1 MSQIEPIAQGLYD
14 KLKNRFGDIA
24 ISDQSAKPTS
34 EVEQGRFFNF
44 DYKIGSTNYG
54 NVTISINDGESLKI
68 FFNRRIS
75 KKMAE
80 EDRPTWYKFLKA
92 LRSFSRRNMLRFDT
106 RDITR
111 KALTKKEIKDMATN
125 VDVYNK
131 AELDQI
137 QTNESKLYG
146 SSKSSY
152 QKLDAKEGQ
161 NPVKIIVRHAKKVDE
176 EKHGARA
183 RNISAIFV
191 ETKAGERFKL
201 PFTKLV
207 GARAMARHLMN
218 GGGVSDDLGIHI
230 VDLVEEMADL
240 GQFVRLMKN
249 KPWEKGETKEMVE
262 AAVDRYQG
270 VRATLNSLTG
280 PKGYA
285 KFAEA
290 FEPEV
295 KQLDDFNA
303 DTIKEKFVQKSFPE
317 KLESALPHVY
327 SAHKAWSKNMSE
339 QLQQVH
345 EFVRTDESI
354 NLGKTHGNKS
364 YFESLSFVDTK
375 ALLKTVLEQVSE
387 QADGAIKEFA
397 TKWASRVDTLEE
409 HVDESLKEE
418 YGMAVQ
424 LAKQYIKGVKSI
436 KESQP
441 VQEDAEKYQDVADE
455 LLDYADEAG
464 IDKGDFL
471 TLADLV
477 RSGDPMEWE
486 DFLRGMDTSPRE
498 KAHEI
503 MDKYGAS
510 PFTVDESDEY
520 ADWADS
526 MVEDNEVDED
536 AIRELVLYIENDGQ
550 LYQQQGEPIMRN
562 LTKKWD
568 KGVYD
573 HDKAKTLWKYYAD
586 TGAKKYGKEHG
597 ANDGFNMFTPAV
609 RRAVASELADGWHEE
624 LKAGNKMEGQSNA
637 LDDYDADYDPH
648 KDPVLTQTPAYKMSM
663 GIQKGLRKGKK
674 LFNKFRQGLADKI
687 APAKQEED
695 VTEAG
700 DTAPHEKLQKLVG
713 QHFPV
718 GQDGSNAITALQGI
732 IDDEGLNA
740 DIQKMADEDGPDTCG
755 RPAVHKYLSDANPE
769 LLKLLNFGDM
779 TMETLGGDASEDFV
793 DSVIDKKKK
802 KHGETTAEDIKR
814 LSGIK

>member
-1 MSQIEPIAQGLYD
+1 MSEIEPIAQGLHD

-24 ISDQSAKPTS
+24 ISDETAKPTS

-44 DYKIGSTNYG
+44 DYNVGNKNYG

-75 KKMAE
+75 HKMDE

-111 KALTKKEIKDMATN
+111 YALTKKEIKDMATN
-125 VDVYNK
+125 VDVYDK
-131 AELDQI
+131 TELNQI
-137 QTNESKLYG
+137 KTNESKLYG

-152 QKLDAKEGQ
+152 QKLVAKEGQ

-183 RNISAIFV
+183 RNISAIFL
-191 ETKAGERFKL
+191 ETQSGERFKL

-218 GGGVSDDLGIHI
+218 GGGVGDDLSTHI
-230 VDLVEEMADL
+230 SELVEEMADL

-249 KPWEKGETKEMVE
+249 KPWENSETKEMVE
-262 AAVDRYQG
+262 AAVERYQG
-270 VRATLNSLTG
+270 VRATLNSLQG

-285 KFAEA
+285 KYVEA
-290 FEPEV
+290 FAPEV
-295 KQLDDFNA
+295 KQLDDFDA
-303 DTIKEKFVQKSFPE
+303 DTLKEKFVQKSFPE

-345 EFVRTDESI
+345 EFVRTDESVE
-354 NLGKTHGNKS
+354 LGRTCGDKA

-375 ALLKTVLEQVSE
+375 ALLRTVLEQVSE

-397 TKWASRVDTLEE
+397 TKWASRIDTLEE

-441 VQEDAEKYQDVADE
+441 IVQQDAETYQDVA
-455 LLDYADEAG
+455 
-464 IDKGDFL
+464 F
-471 TLADLV
+471 
-477 RSGDPMEWE
+477 
-486 DFLRGMDTSPRE
+486 
-498 KAHEI
+498 
-503 MDKYGAS
+503 
-510 PFTVDESDEY
+510 ESDEY

-536 AIRELVLYIENDGQ
+536 AIRELALYIENDGQ

-562 LTKKWD
+562 LSRKWD
-568 KGVYD
+568 KGIYD

-597 ANDGFNMFTPAV
+597 ANDGFKMFPPAV
-609 RRAVASELADGWHEE
+609 RRAVASELADNWHEE
-624 LKAGNKMEGQSNA
+624 LKAGNKMEGA
-637 LDDYDADYDPH
+637 PAGYDPE
-648 KDPVLTQTPAYKMSM
+648 KDPVTQSMPAYKIAK
-663 GIQKGLRKGKK
+663 GATKVGKAIKKGLDAINPFKK
-674 LFNKFRQGLADKI
+674 D
-687 APAKQEED
+687 ED
-695 VTEAG
+695 VNES
-700 DTAPHEKLQKLVG
+700 DVAPHEKLQKLVG

-740 DIQKMADEDGPDTCG
+740 DIQKMADEKGPDTCG
-755 RPAVHKYLSDANPE
+755 RPAVHKYLSDVNPE
-769 LLKLLNFGDM
+769 LLQLLDFGDM
-779 TMETLGGDASEDFV
+779 TMETLGGDASEDFIDAV
-793 DSVIDKKKK
+793 TDKKKK

>member
-1 MSQIEPIAQGLYD
+1 MSEIEPIAQGLYD

-34 EVEQGRFFNF
+34 DVEQGRFFNF

-111 KALTKKEIKDMATN
+111 YALTKKEIKDMATN
-125 VDVYNK
+125 VDVYDK
-131 AELDQI
+131 SELNQVK
-137 QTNESKLYG
+137 TNESKLYG
-146 SSKSSY
+146 STKSSY
-152 QKLDAKEGQ
+152 QKFDAKEGQ

-218 GGGVSDDLGIHI
+218 GGGVGDDLGTHI
-230 VDLVEEMADL
+230 IELVEEMADL

-249 KPWEKGETKEMVE
+249 KPWENSETKEMME
-262 AAVDRYQG
+262 AAVERYQG

-285 KFAEA
+285 KFVEA

-295 KQLDDFNA
+295 KQLDDFDA
-303 DTIKEKFVQKSFPE
+303 DTLKEKFVQKSFPE

-345 EFVRTDESI
+345 EFVRTDESVEF
-354 NLGKTHGNKS
+354 GRTYGNKA

-375 ALLKTVLEQVSE
+375 ALLRTVLEQVSE
-387 QADGAIKEFA
+387 QSDGAIKEFA
-397 TKWASRVDTLEE
+397 TKWASRIDTLEE

-441 VQEDAEKYQDVADE
+441 VVQQDAEEYQDVA
-455 LLDYADEAG
+455 
-464 IDKGDFL
+464 F
-471 TLADLV
+471 
-477 RSGDPMEWE
+477 
-486 DFLRGMDTSPRE
+486 
-498 KAHEI
+498 
-503 MDKYGAS
+503 
-510 PFTVDESDEY
+510 ESDEY

-609 RRAVASELADGWHEE
+609 RRAVASELADNWHEE
-624 LKAGNKMEGQSNA
+624 LKAGNKME
-637 LDDYDADYDPH
+637 
-648 KDPVLTQTPAYKMSM
+648 
-663 GIQKGLRKGKK
+663 
-674 LFNKFRQGLADKI
+674 
-687 APAKQEED
+687 D

-700 DTAPHEKLQKLVG
+700 DVAPHEQLQKLVG

-740 DIQKMADEDGPDTCG
+740 DLQKMADEKGPDTCG
-755 RPAVHKYLSDANPE
+755 RPAVHKYLSDVNPE

-793 DSVIDKKKK
+793 DSVTDKKKK

>member
-1 MSQIEPIAQGLYD
+1 MSEIEPIAQGLYD

-44 DYKIGSTNYG
+44 DYKVGSTNYG

-111 KALTKKEIKDMATN
+111 YALTKKEIKDMATN

-152 QKLDAKEGQ
+152 QKLVAREGQ

-183 RNISAIFV
+183 RNISAIFL
-191 ETKAGERFKL
+191 ETQTGERFKL

-218 GGGVSDDLGIHI
+218 GGGVGDDLSTHI
-230 VDLVEEMADL
+230 SELVEEMADL

-249 KPWEKGETKEMVE
+249 KPWENGETKEMVE
-262 AAVDRYQG
+262 AAVERYQG
-270 VRATLNSLTG
+270 VRATLNSLQG

-285 KFAEA
+285 KYVEA

-295 KQLDDFNA
+295 KQLDDFDA
-303 DTIKEKFVQKSFPE
+303 DTLKEKFVQKSFPD

-375 ALLKTVLEQVSE
+375 ALLRTVLEQVSD
-387 QADGAIKEFA
+387 QAEGVIKEFA
-397 TKWASRVDTLEE
+397 TKWASRIDTLEE

-441 VQEDAEKYQDVADE
+441 IVQQDAETYQDVA
-455 LLDYADEAG
+455 
-464 IDKGDFL
+464 F
-471 TLADLV
+471 
-477 RSGDPMEWE
+477 
-486 DFLRGMDTSPRE
+486 
-498 KAHEI
+498 
-503 MDKYGAS
+503 
-510 PFTVDESDEY
+510 ESDEY

-597 ANDGFNMFTPAV
+597 ASDGFKMFPPAV

-755 RPAVHKYLSDANPE
+755 RPAIYKYLSDANPE

-779 TMETLGGDASEDFV
+779 TMETLGGDPSEDFV

>member
-1 MSQIEPIAQGLYD
+1 MSEIEPIAQGLYD

-34 EVEQGRFFNF
+34 DVEQGRFFNF

-111 KALTKKEIKDMATN
+111 YALTKKEIKDMATN
-125 VDVYNK
+125 VDVYDK
-131 AELDQI
+131 SELNQVK
-137 QTNESKLYG
+137 TNESKLYG
-146 SSKSSY
+146 STKSSY

-218 GGGVSDDLGIHI
+218 GGGVGDDLGTHI
-230 VDLVEEMADL
+230 IELVEEMADL

-249 KPWEKGETKEMVE
+249 KPWENSETKEMME
-262 AAVDRYQG
+262 AAVERYQG

-285 KFAEA
+285 KFVEA

-295 KQLDDFNA
+295 KQLDDFDA
-303 DTIKEKFVQKSFPE
+303 DTLKEKFVQKSFPE

-345 EFVRTDESI
+345 EFVRTDESVEF
-354 NLGKTHGNKS
+354 GRTYGNKA

-375 ALLKTVLEQVSE
+375 ALLRTVLEQVSE
-387 QADGAIKEFA
+387 QSDGAIKEFA
-397 TKWASRVDTLEE
+397 TKWASRIDTLEE

-441 VQEDAEKYQDVADE
+441 VVQQDAETYQDVA
-455 LLDYADEAG
+455 
-464 IDKGDFL
+464 F
-471 TLADLV
+471 
-477 RSGDPMEWE
+477 
-486 DFLRGMDTSPRE
+486 
-498 KAHEI
+498 
-503 MDKYGAS
+503 
-510 PFTVDESDEY
+510 ESDEY

-597 ANDGFNMFTPAV
+597 ANDGFNMFPPAV
-609 RRAVASELADGWHEE
+609 RRAVASELADNWHEE
-624 LKAGNKMEGQSNA
+624 LKAGNKME
-637 LDDYDADYDPH
+637 
-648 KDPVLTQTPAYKMSM
+648 
-663 GIQKGLRKGKK
+663 
-674 LFNKFRQGLADKI
+674 
-687 APAKQEED
+687 D

-700 DTAPHEKLQKLVG
+700 DVAPHEQLQKLVG

-740 DIQKMADEDGPDTCG
+740 DLQKMADEKGPDTCG
-755 RPAVHKYLSDANPE
+755 RPAVHKYLSDVNPE

-793 DSVIDKKKK
+793 DSVTDKKKK

>member
-1 MSQIEPIAQGLYD
+1 MSEIEPIAQGLHD

-24 ISDQSAKPTS
+24 ISDETAKPTS

-44 DYKIGSTNYG
+44 DYNVGNKNYG

-75 KKMAE
+75 HKMDE

-111 KALTKKEIKDMATN
+111 HALTKKEIKDMATN
-125 VDVYNK
+125 VDVYDK
-131 AELDQI
+131 TELNQI
-137 QTNESKLYG
+137 KTNESKLYG

-152 QKLDAKEGQ
+152 QKLVAKEGQ

-183 RNISAIFV
+183 RNISAIFL
-191 ETKAGERFKL
+191 ETQSGERFKL

-218 GGGVSDDLGIHI
+218 GGGVGDDLSTHI
-230 VDLVEEMADL
+230 SELVEEMADL

-249 KPWEKGETKEMVE
+249 KPWENSETKEMVE
-262 AAVDRYQG
+262 AAVERYQG
-270 VRATLNSLTG
+270 VRATLNSLQG

-285 KFAEA
+285 KYVEA
-290 FEPEV
+290 FAPEV
-295 KQLDDFNA
+295 KQLDDFDA
-303 DTIKEKFVQKSFPE
+303 DTLKEKFVQKSFPE

-345 EFVRTDESI
+345 EFVRTDESVE
-354 NLGKTHGNKS
+354 LGRTCGDKA

-375 ALLKTVLEQVSE
+375 ALLRTVLEQVSE

-397 TKWASRVDTLEE
+397 TKWASRIDTLEE

-441 VQEDAEKYQDVADE
+441 IVQQDAETYQDVA
-455 LLDYADEAG
+455 
-464 IDKGDFL
+464 F
-471 TLADLV
+471 
-477 RSGDPMEWE
+477 
-486 DFLRGMDTSPRE
+486 
-498 KAHEI
+498 
-503 MDKYGAS
+503 
-510 PFTVDESDEY
+510 ESDEY

-536 AIRELVLYIENDGQ
+536 AIRELALYIENDGQ

-562 LTKKWD
+562 LSRKWD
-568 KGVYD
+568 KGIYD

-597 ANDGFNMFTPAV
+597 ANDGFKMFSPAV
-609 RRAVASELADGWHEE
+609 RRAVASELADNWHEE
-624 LKAGNKMEGQSNA
+624 LKAGNKMES
-637 LDDYDADYDPH
+637 
-648 KDPVLTQTPAYKMSM
+648 
-663 GIQKGLRKGKK
+663 
-674 LFNKFRQGLADKI
+674 
-687 APAKQEED
+687 APLGESD
-695 VTEAG
+695 V
-700 DTAPHEKLQKLVG
+700 APHEKLQKLVG

-740 DIQKMADEDGPDTCG
+740 DIQKMADEKGPDTCG
-755 RPAVHKYLSDANPE
+755 RPAVHKYLSDVNPE
-769 LLKLLNFGDM
+769 LLQLLDFGDM
-779 TMETLGGDASEDFV
+779 TMETLGGDASEDFIDAV
-793 DSVIDKKKK
+793 TDKKKK

>member
-1 MSQIEPIAQGLYD
+1 MSEIEPIAQGLHD

-24 ISDQSAKPTS
+24 ISDESAKPTS

-44 DYKIGSTNYG
+44 DYNVGNKNYG

-75 KKMAE
+75 HKMDE

-111 KALTKKEIKDMATN
+111 HALTKKEIKDMATN
-125 VDVYNK
+125 VDVYDK
-131 AELDQI
+131 TELNQV

-152 QKLDAKEGQ
+152 QKLVAKEGQ

-183 RNISAIFV
+183 RNISAIFL
-191 ETKAGERFKL
+191 ETQTGERFKL

-218 GGGVSDDLGIHI
+218 GGGVGDDLSTHI
-230 VDLVEEMADL
+230 SELVEEMADL

-249 KPWEKGETKEMVE
+249 KPWENSETKEMVE
-262 AAVDRYQG
+262 AAVERYQG
-270 VRATLNSLTG
+270 VRATLNSLQG

-285 KFAEA
+285 KYVEA
-290 FEPEV
+290 FQPEV
-295 KQLDDFNA
+295 KQLDDFDA
-303 DTIKEKFVQKSFPE
+303 DTLKEKFVQKSFPE

-345 EFVRTDESI
+345 EFVRTDESVE
-354 NLGKTHGNKS
+354 LGRTCGDKA

-375 ALLKTVLEQVSE
+375 ALLRTVLEQVSE

-397 TKWASRVDTLEE
+397 TKWASRIDTLEE

-441 VQEDAEKYQDVADE
+441 IVQQDAETYQDVA
-455 LLDYADEAG
+455 
-464 IDKGDFL
+464 F
-471 TLADLV
+471 
-477 RSGDPMEWE
+477 
-486 DFLRGMDTSPRE
+486 
-498 KAHEI
+498 
-503 MDKYGAS
+503 
-510 PFTVDESDEY
+510 ESDEY

-536 AIRELVLYIENDGQ
+536 AIRELALYIENDGQ

-562 LTKKWD
+562 LSRKWD
-568 KGVYD
+568 KGIYD

-597 ANDGFNMFTPAV
+597 ANDGFKMFPPAV
-609 RRAVASELADGWHEE
+609 RRAVASELADNWHEE
-624 LKAGNKMEGQSNA
+624 LKAGNKMEGA
-637 LDDYDADYDPH
+637 PAGYDPE
-648 KDPVLTQTPAYKMSM
+648 KDPVTQSMPAYK
-663 GIQKGLRKGKK
+663 IAKGATKVGKAIKG
-674 LFNKFRQGLADKI
+674 AIDKI
-687 APAKQEED
+687 NPFKKDED
-695 VTEAG
+695 VNEG
-700 DTAPHEKLQKLVG
+700 DVAPHEKLQKLVG

-740 DIQKMADEDGPDTCG
+740 EIQKMADEKGPDTCG
-755 RPAVHKYLSDANPE
+755 RPAVHKYLSDVNPE
-769 LLKLLNFGDM
+769 LLKLLDFGDM
-779 TMETLGGDASEDFV
+779 TMETLGGDASEDFIDAV
-793 DSVIDKKKK
+793 TDKKKK

>member
-1 MSQIEPIAQGLYD
+1 MSEIEPIAQGLHD

-24 ISDQSAKPTS
+24 ISDESAKPTS
-34 EVEQGRFFNF
+34 DVEQGRFFNF
-44 DYKIGSTNYG
+44 DYNVGNKNYG

-75 KKMAE
+75 HKMDE

-111 KALTKKEIKDMATN
+111 HALTKKEIKDMATN
-125 VDVYNK
+125 VDIYDK
-131 AELDQI
+131 TELNQV

-152 QKLDAKEGQ
+152 QKLVAKEGQ

-183 RNISAIFV
+183 RNISAIFL
-191 ETKAGERFKL
+191 ETQSGERFKL

-218 GGGVSDDLGIHI
+218 GGGVGDDLSTHI
-230 VDLVEEMADL
+230 SELVEEMADL

-249 KPWEKGETKEMVE
+249 KPWENSETKEMVE
-262 AAVDRYQG
+262 AAVERYQG
-270 VRATLNSLTG
+270 VRATLNSLQG

-285 KFAEA
+285 KYVEA
-290 FEPEV
+290 FQPEV
-295 KQLDDFNA
+295 KQLDDFDA
-303 DTIKEKFVQKSFPE
+303 DTLKEKFVQKSFPE

-345 EFVRTDESI
+345 EFVRTDESVE
-354 NLGKTHGNKS
+354 LGRTCGDKA

-375 ALLKTVLEQVSE
+375 ALLRTVLEQVSE

-397 TKWASRVDTLEE
+397 TKWASRIDTLEE

-441 VQEDAEKYQDVADE
+441 IVQQDAETYQDVA
-455 LLDYADEAG
+455 
-464 IDKGDFL
+464 F
-471 TLADLV
+471 
-477 RSGDPMEWE
+477 
-486 DFLRGMDTSPRE
+486 
-498 KAHEI
+498 
-503 MDKYGAS
+503 
-510 PFTVDESDEY
+510 ESDEY

-536 AIRELVLYIENDGQ
+536 AIRELALYIENDGQ

-562 LTKKWD
+562 LSRKWD
-568 KGVYD
+568 KGIYD

-597 ANDGFNMFTPAV
+597 ANDGFKMFPPAV
-609 RRAVASELADGWHEE
+609 RRAVASELADNWHEE
-624 LKAGNKMEGQSNA
+624 LKAGNKMEGA
-637 LDDYDADYDPH
+637 PAGYDPE
-648 KDPVLTQTPAYKMSM
+648 KDPVTQSMPAYK
-663 GIQKGLRKGKK
+663 IAKGATKVGKAIKG
-674 LFNKFRQGLADKI
+674 AIDKI
-687 APAKQEED
+687 NPFKKDED
-695 VTEAG
+695 VNEG
-700 DTAPHEKLQKLVG
+700 DVAPHEKLQKLVG

-740 DIQKMADEDGPDTCG
+740 DIQKMADEKGPDTCG
-755 RPAVHKYLSDANPE
+755 RPAVHKYLSDVNPE
-769 LLKLLNFGDM
+769 LLKLLDFGDM
-779 TMETLGGDASEDFV
+779 TMETLGGDASEDFIDAV
-793 DSVIDKKKK
+793 TDKKKK

>member
-1 MSQIEPIAQGLYD
+1 MSEIEPIAQGLYD

-24 ISDQSAKPTS
+24 ISDESAKATS
-34 EVEQGRFFNF
+34 DVEQGRFFNF
-44 DYKIGSTNYG
+44 DYKIGNKNYG
-54 NVTISINDGESLKI
+54 NITISINDGESLKV

-75 KKMAE
+75 KKMDE
-80 EDRPTWYKFLKA
+80 EDRPTWYNFLKA

-111 KALTKKEIKDMATN
+111 YALTKKEIKDMATN
-125 VDVYNK
+125 VDVYDK
-131 AELDQI
+131 TELNQI
-137 QTNESKLYG
+137 ATESKLYG

-152 QKLDAKEGQ
+152 QKMVAREGQ

-183 RNISAIFV
+183 RNISAIFL
-191 ETKAGERFKL
+191 ETQTGERFKL

-218 GGGVSDDLGIHI
+218 GGGVGDDLGNHI
-230 VDLVEEMADL
+230 SELVEEMGDL

-249 KPWEKGETKEMVE
+249 KPWENSETKEMVE
-262 AAVDRYQG
+262 AAVERYQG

-285 KFAEA
+285 KFIEA

-295 KQLDDFNA
+295 KQLDDFDA
-303 DTIKEKFVQKSFPE
+303 DTLKEKFVQKSFPE

-345 EFVRTDESI
+345 EFVRTDESVEF
-354 NLGKTHGNKS
+354 GRTHGNKA

-375 ALLKTVLEQVSE
+375 ALLRTVLEQVSE

-397 TKWASRVDTLEE
+397 TKWASRIDTLAE

-441 VQEDAEKYQDVADE
+441 VSEDAEKYQDVADE
-455 LLDYADEAG
+455 LLDYADQAG

-486 DFLRGMDTSPRE
+486 DYLRGMDTDPRD

-503 MDKYGAS
+503 LDKYGLS
-510 PFTVDESDEY
+510 PFEVDESDEY
-520 ADWADS
+520 ANWADS
-526 MVEDNEVDED
+526 LVEDDEVDEE
-536 AIRELVLYIENDGQ
+536 AIRELKIFIDNDPEV
-550 LYQQQGEPIMRN
+550 YRMKGEPIMRN
-562 LTKKWD
+562 LTKKWE

-573 HDKAKTLWKYYAD
+573 HDKAKTFFKYLAD
-586 TGAKKYGKEHG
+586 LGAKMYGKAHSV
-597 ANDGFNMFTPAV
+597 NDGFKIFSPAV
-609 RRAVASELADGWHEE
+609 RRAVASELADDWREE
-624 LKAGNKMEGQSNA
+624 LKAGNKMEGA
-637 LDDYDADYDPH
+637 PAGYDPE
-648 KDPVLTQTPAYKMSM
+648 KDPVTQSMPAYKIAK
-663 GIQKGLRKGKK
+663 GATKVGKAIKKGL
-674 LFNKFRQGLADKI
+674 DKV
-687 APAKQEED
+687 KD
-695 VTEAG
+695 VV
-700 DTAPHEKLQKLVG
+700 TAPFKKDEDINEGSDEAHVELQKLVG

-718 GQDGSNAITALQGI
+718 GQDGANAIMALQGLV
-732 IDDEGLNA
+732 DDEGLNLEL
-740 DIQKMADEDGPDTCG
+740 QKIADEKGPDACG
-755 RPAVHKYLSDANPE
+755 RPAVYKHLEKVNPG

-779 TMETLGGDASEDFV
+779 TMEALGGDPSEDFI
-793 DSVIDKKKK
+793 DSIIDKKKK
-802 KHGETTAEDIKR
+802 KHGETTAEDLQR
-814 LSGIK
+814 LSGIRQ

>member
-1 MSQIEPIAQGLYD
+1 MSEIEPIAQGLHD

-24 ISDQSAKPTS
+24 ISDESAKPTS

-44 DYKIGSTNYG
+44 DYNVGNKNYG

-75 KKMAE
+75 HKMDE

-111 KALTKKEIKDMATN
+111 HALTKKEIKDMATN
-125 VDVYNK
+125 VDVYDK
-131 AELDQI
+131 TELNQI
-137 QTNESKLYG
+137 KTNESKLYG

-152 QKLDAKEGQ
+152 QKLVAKEGQ

-183 RNISAIFV
+183 RNISAIFL
-191 ETKAGERFKL
+191 ETQTGERFKL

-218 GGGVSDDLGIHI
+218 GGGVGDDLSTHI
-230 VDLVEEMADL
+230 SELVEEMADL

-249 KPWEKGETKEMVE
+249 KPWENSETKEMVE
-262 AAVDRYQG
+262 AAVERYQG
-270 VRATLNSLTG
+270 VRATLNSLQG

-285 KFAEA
+285 KYVEA
-290 FEPEV
+290 FQPEV
-295 KQLDDFNA
+295 KQLDDFDA
-303 DTIKEKFVQKSFPE
+303 DTLKEKFVQKSFPE

-345 EFVRTDESI
+345 EFVRTDESVE
-354 NLGKTHGNKS
+354 LGRTCGDKA

-375 ALLKTVLEQVSE
+375 ALLRTVLEQVSE

-397 TKWASRVDTLEE
+397 TKWASRIDTLEE

-441 VQEDAEKYQDVADE
+441 IVQQDAETYQDVA
-455 LLDYADEAG
+455 
-464 IDKGDFL
+464 F
-471 TLADLV
+471 
-477 RSGDPMEWE
+477 
-486 DFLRGMDTSPRE
+486 
-498 KAHEI
+498 
-503 MDKYGAS
+503 
-510 PFTVDESDEY
+510 ESDEY

-536 AIRELVLYIENDGQ
+536 AIRELALYIENDGQ

-562 LTKKWD
+562 LSRKWD
-568 KGVYD
+568 KGIYD

-597 ANDGFNMFTPAV
+597 ANDGFKMFPPAV
-609 RRAVASELADGWHEE
+609 RRAVASELADNWHEE
-624 LKAGNKMEGQSNA
+624 LKAGNKMEGA
-637 LDDYDADYDPH
+637 PAGYDPE
-648 KDPVLTQTPAYKMSM
+648 KDPVTQSMPAYK
-663 GIQKGLRKGKK
+663 IAKGATKVGKAIKG
-674 LFNKFRQGLADKI
+674 AIDKI
-687 APAKQEED
+687 NPFKKDED
-695 VTEAG
+695 VNEG
-700 DTAPHEKLQKLVG
+700 DVAPHEKLQKLVG

-740 DIQKMADEDGPDTCG
+740 EIQKMADEKGPDTCG
-755 RPAVHKYLSDANPE
+755 RPAVHKYLSDVNPE
-769 LLKLLNFGDM
+769 LLKLLDFGDM
-779 TMETLGGDASEDFV
+779 TMETLGGDASEDFIDAV
-793 DSVIDKKKK
+793 TDKKKK

>member
-1 MSQIEPIAQGLYD
+1 MSEIEPIAQGLHD

-24 ISDQSAKPTS
+24 ISDESAKPTS
-34 EVEQGRFFNF
+34 DVEQGRFFNF
-44 DYKIGSTNYG
+44 DYNVGNKNYG

-75 KKMAE
+75 HKMDE

-111 KALTKKEIKDMATN
+111 QALTKKEIKDMATN
-125 VDVYNK
+125 VDVYDK
-131 AELDQI
+131 TELNQI
-137 QTNESKLYG
+137 ATESKLYG

-152 QKLDAKEGQ
+152 QKLVAKEGQ

-183 RNISAIFV
+183 RNISAIFL
-191 ETKAGERFKL
+191 ETQSGERFKL

-218 GGGVSDDLGIHI
+218 GGGVGDDLSTHI
-230 VDLVEEMADL
+230 SELVEEMADL

-249 KPWEKGETKEMVE
+249 KPWENSETKEMVE
-262 AAVDRYQG
+262 AAVERYQG
-270 VRATLNSLTG
+270 VRATLNSLQG

-285 KFAEA
+285 KYVEA
-290 FEPEV
+290 FAPEV
-295 KQLDDFNA
+295 KQLDDFDA
-303 DTIKEKFVQKSFPE
+303 DTLKEKFVQKSFPE

-345 EFVRTDESI
+345 EFVRTDESVE
-354 NLGKTHGNKS
+354 LGRTCGDKA

-375 ALLKTVLEQVSE
+375 ALLRTVLEQVSE

-397 TKWASRVDTLEE
+397 TKWASRIDTLEE

-441 VQEDAEKYQDVADE
+441 IVQQDAETYQDVA
-455 LLDYADEAG
+455 
-464 IDKGDFL
+464 F
-471 TLADLV
+471 
-477 RSGDPMEWE
+477 
-486 DFLRGMDTSPRE
+486 
-498 KAHEI
+498 
-503 MDKYGAS
+503 
-510 PFTVDESDEY
+510 ESDEY

-536 AIRELVLYIENDGQ
+536 AIRELALYIENDGQ

-562 LTKKWD
+562 LSRKWD
-568 KGVYD
+568 KGIYD

-597 ANDGFNMFTPAV
+597 ANDGFKMFPPAV
-609 RRAVASELADGWHEE
+609 RRAVASELADNWHEE
-624 LKAGNKMEGQSNA
+624 LKAGNKMEGA
-637 LDDYDADYDPH
+637 PAGYDPE
-648 KDPVLTQTPAYKMSM
+648 KDPVTQSMPAYKIAK
-663 GIQKGLRKGKK
+663 GATKVGKAIKKGLDAINPFKK
-674 LFNKFRQGLADKI
+674 D
-687 APAKQEED
+687 ED
-695 VTEAG
+695 VNES
-700 DTAPHEKLQKLVG
+700 DVAPHEKLQKLVG

-740 DIQKMADEDGPDTCG
+740 DIQKMADEKGPDTCG
-755 RPAVHKYLSDANPE
+755 RPAVHKYLSDVNPE
-769 LLKLLNFGDM
+769 LLQLLDFGDM
-779 TMETLGGDASEDFV
+779 TMETLGGDASEDFIDAV
-793 DSVIDKKKK
+793 TDKKKK

>member
-1 MSQIEPIAQGLYD
+1 MSEIEPIAQGLYD

-34 EVEQGRFFNF
+34 DVEQGRFFNF

-111 KALTKKEIKDMATN
+111 YALTKKEIKDMATN
-125 VDVYNK
+125 VDVYDK
-131 AELDQI
+131 SELNQVK
-137 QTNESKLYG
+137 TNESKLYG
-146 SSKSSY
+146 STKSSY

-218 GGGVSDDLGIHI
+218 GGGVGDDLGTHI
-230 VDLVEEMADL
+230 IELVEEMADL

-249 KPWEKGETKEMVE
+249 KPWENSETKEMME
-262 AAVDRYQG
+262 AAVERYQG

-285 KFAEA
+285 KFVEA

-295 KQLDDFNA
+295 KQLDDFDA
-303 DTIKEKFVQKSFPE
+303 DTLKEKFVQKSFPE

-345 EFVRTDESI
+345 EFVRTDESVEF
-354 NLGKTHGNKS
+354 GRTYGNKA

-375 ALLKTVLEQVSE
+375 ALLRTVLEQVSE
-387 QADGAIKEFA
+387 QSDGAIKEFA
-397 TKWASRVDTLEE
+397 TKWASRIDTLEE

-441 VQEDAEKYQDVADE
+441 VVQQDAETYQDVA
-455 LLDYADEAG
+455 
-464 IDKGDFL
+464 F
-471 TLADLV
+471 
-477 RSGDPMEWE
+477 
-486 DFLRGMDTSPRE
+486 
-498 KAHEI
+498 
-503 MDKYGAS
+503 
-510 PFTVDESDEY
+510 ESDEY

-597 ANDGFNMFTPAV
+597 ANDGFNMFPPAV
-609 RRAVASELADGWHEE
+609 RRAVASELADNWHEE
-624 LKAGNKMEGQSNA
+624 LKAGNKME
-637 LDDYDADYDPH
+637 D
-648 KDPVLTQTPAYKMSM
+648 
-663 GIQKGLRKGKK
+663 I
-674 LFNKFRQGLADKI
+674 
-687 APAKQEED
+687 
-695 VTEAG
+695 TEAG
-700 DTAPHEKLQKLVG
+700 DVAPHEQLQKLVG

-740 DIQKMADEDGPDTCG
+740 DLQKMADEKGPDTCG
-755 RPAVHKYLSDANPE
+755 RPAVHKYLSDVNPE

-793 DSVIDKKKK
+793 DSVTDKKKK

>member
-1 MSQIEPIAQGLYD
+1 MSEIEPIAQGLYD

-24 ISDQSAKPTS
+24 ISDESARPTS
-34 EVEQGRFFNF
+34 DIEQGRFFNF
-44 DYKIGSTNYG
+44 DYKIGNTNYG
-54 NVTISINDGESLKI
+54 NVTISVNDGESLKV

-75 KKMAE
+75 KKMDE

-125 VDVYNK
+125 VDVYDK
-131 AELDQI
+131 SELNQVK
-137 QTNESKLYG
+137 TNESKLYG
-146 SSKSSY
+146 STKSSY

-218 GGGVSDDLGIHI
+218 GGGVGDDLGTHI
-230 VDLVEEMADL
+230 IELVEEMGDL

-249 KPWEKGETKEMVE
+249 KPWENSETKEMME
-262 AAVDRYQG
+262 AAVERYQG

-285 KFAEA
+285 KFIEA

-295 KQLDDFNA
+295 KQLDDFDA
-303 DTIKEKFVQKSFPE
+303 DTLKEKFIQKSFPE

-327 SAHKAWSKNMSE
+327 SAHKTWSKNMSE

-345 EFVRTDESI
+345 EFVRTDESVEF
-354 NLGKTHGNKS
+354 GRTYGNKA

-375 ALLKTVLEQVSE
+375 ALLRTVLEQVSE
-387 QADGAIKEFA
+387 QSDGAIKEFA
-397 TKWASRVDTLEE
+397 TKWASRIDTLEE

-441 VQEDAEKYQDVADE
+441 VVQQDAEEYQDVA
-455 LLDYADEAG
+455 
-464 IDKGDFL
+464 F
-471 TLADLV
+471 
-477 RSGDPMEWE
+477 
-486 DFLRGMDTSPRE
+486 
-498 KAHEI
+498 
-503 MDKYGAS
+503 
-510 PFTVDESDEY
+510 ESDEY

-536 AIRELVLYIENDGQ
+536 AIRELALYIENDGQ

-562 LTKKWD
+562 LSRKWD
-568 KGVYD
+568 KGIYD

-597 ANDGFNMFTPAV
+597 ADDGFNMFPPAV
-609 RRAVASELADGWHEE
+609 RRAVASELADNWHEE
-624 LKAGNKMEGQSNA
+624 LKAGNKME
-637 LDDYDADYDPH
+637 
-648 KDPVLTQTPAYKMSM
+648 
-663 GIQKGLRKGKK
+663 
-674 LFNKFRQGLADKI
+674 
-687 APAKQEED
+687 D

-700 DTAPHEKLQKLVG
+700 DVAPHEQLQKLVG

-740 DIQKMADEDGPDTCG
+740 DLQKIADEDGPDTCG
-755 RPAVHKYLSDANPE
+755 RPAVHKYLSDVNPE

>member
-1 MSQIEPIAQGLYD
+1 MSEIEPIAQGLYD

-24 ISDQSAKPTS
+24 ISDESAKPTS

-44 DYKIGSTNYG
+44 DYNVGNKNYG

-75 KKMAE
+75 HKMDE

-111 KALTKKEIKDMATN
+111 HALTKKEIKDMATN
-125 VDVYNK
+125 VDVYDK
-131 AELDQI
+131 TELNQI
-137 QTNESKLYG
+137 KTNESKLYG

-152 QKLDAKEGQ
+152 QKLVAKEGQ

-183 RNISAIFV
+183 RNISAIFL
-191 ETKAGERFKL
+191 ETQTGERFKL

-218 GGGVSDDLGIHI
+218 GGGVGDDLSTHI
-230 VDLVEEMADL
+230 SELVEEMADL

-249 KPWEKGETKEMVE
+249 KPWENSETKEMVE
-262 AAVDRYQG
+262 AAVERYQG
-270 VRATLNSLTG
+270 VRATLNSLQG

-285 KFAEA
+285 KYVEA
-290 FEPEV
+290 FAPEV
-295 KQLDDFNA
+295 KQLDDFDA
-303 DTIKEKFVQKSFPE
+303 DTLKEKFVQKSFPE

-345 EFVRTDESI
+345 EFVRTDESVE
-354 NLGKTHGNKS
+354 LGRTCGDKA

-375 ALLKTVLEQVSE
+375 ALLRTVLEQVSE

-397 TKWASRVDTLEE
+397 TKWASRIDTLEE

-441 VQEDAEKYQDVADE
+441 IVQQDAETYQDVA
-455 LLDYADEAG
+455 
-464 IDKGDFL
+464 F
-471 TLADLV
+471 
-477 RSGDPMEWE
+477 
-486 DFLRGMDTSPRE
+486 
-498 KAHEI
+498 
-503 MDKYGAS
+503 
-510 PFTVDESDEY
+510 ESDEY

-536 AIRELVLYIENDGQ
+536 AIRELALYIENDGQ

-562 LTKKWD
+562 LSRKWD
-568 KGVYD
+568 KGIYD

-597 ANDGFNMFTPAV
+597 ANDGFKMFPPAV
-609 RRAVASELADGWHEE
+609 RRAVASELADNWHEE
-624 LKAGNKMEGQSNA
+624 LKAGNKMEGA
-637 LDDYDADYDPH
+637 PAGYDPE
-648 KDPVLTQTPAYKMSM
+648 KDPVTQSMPAYKIAK
-663 GIQKGLRKGKK
+663 GATKVGKAIKKGLDAINPFKK
-674 LFNKFRQGLADKI
+674 D
-687 APAKQEED
+687 ED
-695 VTEAG
+695 VNES
-700 DTAPHEKLQKLVG
+700 DVAPHEKLQKLVG

-740 DIQKMADEDGPDTCG
+740 DIQKMADEKGPDTCG
-755 RPAVHKYLSDANPE
+755 RPAVHKYLSDVNPE
-769 LLKLLNFGDM
+769 LLQLLDFGDM
-779 TMETLGGDASEDFV
+779 TMETLGGDASEDFIDAV
-793 DSVIDKKKK
+793 TDKKKK

>member
-1 MSQIEPIAQGLYD
+1 MSEIEPIAQGLYD

-24 ISDQSAKPTS
+24 ISDESARPTS
-34 EVEQGRFFNF
+34 DVEQGRFFNF
-44 DYKIGSTNYG
+44 DYKIGNTNYG
-54 NVTISINDGESLKI
+54 NVTISINDGESLKV

-75 KKMAE
+75 KKMDE
-80 EDRPTWYKFLKA
+80 EDRPSWYKFLKA

-111 KALTKKEIKDMATN
+111 YALTKKEIKDMATN
-125 VDVYNK
+125 VDVYDK
-131 AELDQI
+131 SELNQVK
-137 QTNESKLYG
+137 TNESKLYG
-146 SSKSSY
+146 STKSSY

-218 GGGVSDDLGIHI
+218 GGGVGDDLGTHI
-230 VDLVEEMADL
+230 IELVEEMADL

-249 KPWEKGETKEMVE
+249 KPWENSETKEMME
-262 AAVDRYQG
+262 AAVERYQG

-285 KFAEA
+285 KFVEA

-295 KQLDDFNA
+295 KQLDDFDA
-303 DTIKEKFVQKSFPE
+303 DTLKEKFVQKSFPE

-345 EFVRTDESI
+345 EFVRTDESVEF
-354 NLGKTHGNKS
+354 GRTYGNKA

-375 ALLKTVLEQVSE
+375 ALLRTVLEQVSE
-387 QADGAIKEFA
+387 QSDGAIKEFA
-397 TKWASRVDTLEE
+397 TKWASRIDTLEE

-441 VQEDAEKYQDVADE
+441 VVQQDAEKYQDVA
-455 LLDYADEAG
+455 
-464 IDKGDFL
+464 F
-471 TLADLV
+471 
-477 RSGDPMEWE
+477 
-486 DFLRGMDTSPRE
+486 
-498 KAHEI
+498 
-503 MDKYGAS
+503 
-510 PFTVDESDEY
+510 ESDEY

-536 AIRELVLYIENDGQ
+536 AIRELALYIENDGQ

-562 LTKKWD
+562 LSRKWD
-568 KGVYD
+568 KGIYD

-597 ANDGFNMFTPAV
+597 ADDGFNMFPPAV
-609 RRAVASELADGWHEE
+609 RRAVASELADNWHEE
-624 LKAGNKMEGQSNA
+624 LKAGNKME
-637 LDDYDADYDPH
+637 
-648 KDPVLTQTPAYKMSM
+648 
-663 GIQKGLRKGKK
+663 
-674 LFNKFRQGLADKI
+674 
-687 APAKQEED
+687 D

-700 DTAPHEKLQKLVG
+700 DVAPHEQLQKLVG

-740 DIQKMADEDGPDTCG
+740 DLQKMADEDGPDTCG
-755 RPAVHKYLSDANPE
+755 RPAVHKYLSDVNPE